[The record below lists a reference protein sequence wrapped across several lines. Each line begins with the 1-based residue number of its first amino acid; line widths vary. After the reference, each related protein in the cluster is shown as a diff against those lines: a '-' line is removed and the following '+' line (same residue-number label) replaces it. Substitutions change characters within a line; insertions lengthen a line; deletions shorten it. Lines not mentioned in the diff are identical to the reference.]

1 MRKAIQ
7 ILSLFAALIVA
18 AVMGFV
24 CYLDFTIPDRFYVT
38 DVSSF
43 SIRQYRQIETELPR
57 QEELRAGVPG
67 SRSREA
73 ELKLLGLIPIKT
85 TWLQEV
91 DETCVVPCGTPFGL
105 KMLTEGVVVVGL
117 NPVETRTGSAYPAD
131 TAGIQKGDVILQ
143 VDGEAVHSN
152 RELTACV
159 RKSAGRPMRFTVRRG
174 EEVLTLSVTAAKS
187 LADGEYRCGIWV
199 RDSSAGIGTVTFYDP
214 ATGVFGGL
222 GHAVCDVD
230 TGEAMPLSSG
240 EVVPVRITGVRKGEA
255 GEPGELEGSFL
266 SGVPSGLLCL
276 NNETG
281 VYGVLYDSPSRRE
294 AVPLLFRQEIREG
307 AAQILA
313 TVRGNAPELYDIVIE
328 KVDLSGNAP
337 TKNMVIRITD
347 PELLAETGGIVQ
359 GMSGSPILQDG
370 KLAGA
375 VTHVFVN
382 DPTRGYGIFS
392 ENMLGNCEK
401 VEELVEEPAA

>member
-7 ILSLFAALIVA
+7 TVSLFAAIVVA

-38 DVSSF
+38 DTRSF
-43 SIRQYRQIETELPR
+43 SLKQYQQIETELPR
-57 QEELRAGVPG
+57 QDELQAGVPG

-73 ELKLLGLIPIKT
+73 ELKLLGFIPVKT

-91 DETCVVPCGTPFGL
+91 DETYVVPCGTPFGL

-117 NPVETRTGSAYPAD
+117 NPVETAAGSAYPAD
-131 TAGIQKGDVILQ
+131 TAGIQKGDVILE

-152 RELTACV
+152 KELTACV
-159 RKSAGRPMRFTVRRG
+159 RKSGGKAMRFTIRRG
-174 EEVLTLSVTAAKS
+174 DEVLDLAVTAAKS

-222 GHAVCDVD
+222 GHAVSDVD

-240 EVVPVRITGVRKGEA
+240 EVVPVHITGVQKGEA

-266 SGVPSGLLCL
+266 SSVASGTLCL

-281 VYGVLYDSPSRRE
+281 IYGVLYDSPSRRE

-307 AAQILA
+307 AAQILT
-313 TVRGNAPELYDIVIE
+313 TVRGTEPELYDVLIE
-328 KVDLSGNAP
+328 KVDLGGNTP
-337 TKNMVIRITD
+337 TKNMIIRITD
-347 PELLAETGGIVQ
+347 PELLAVTGGIVQ

-370 KLAGA
+370 RLAGA

-401 VEELVEEPAA
+401 VEELVESPAA

>member
-1 MRKAIQ
+1 MRKVIQ
-7 ILSLFAALIVA
+7 TMSLFVAVAVA

-24 CYLDFTIPDRFYVT
+24 LYLDFTIPDRFYVT
-38 DVSSF
+38 DTSSF
-43 SIRQYRQIETELPR
+43 SMKQYRQIETELPVLDEM
-57 QEELRAGVPG
+57 QAGVSG

-73 ELKLLGLIPIKT
+73 ELKLLGIIPVKT
-85 TWLQEV
+85 AWLQEV
-91 DETCVVPCGTPFGL
+91 DETYVVPCGTPFGL
-105 KMLTEGVVVVGL
+105 KMLTDGVVVVGL
-117 NPVETRTGSAYPAD
+117 NPVETASGAISPAD
-131 TAGIQKGDVILQ
+131 MAGIEKGDVILT
-143 VDGEAVHSN
+143 VDGEEVHSN
-152 RELTACV
+152 QELTTCV
-159 RKSAGRPMRFTVRRG
+159 RKSAGKPMRFALRRG
-174 EEVLTLSVTAAKS
+174 EALLELEVTAAKS

-214 ATGVFGGL
+214 QSGVFGGL
-222 GHAVCDVD
+222 GHAVSDVD
-230 TGEAMPLSSG
+230 TGEAMPLASG
-240 EVVPVRITGVRKGEA
+240 EVVPVHITGVQKGEA

-266 SGVPSGLLCL
+266 SSVPSGVLCL

-281 VYGVLYDSPSRRE
+281 VYGVLYHSPSRRE

-307 AAQILA
+307 SAQILA
-313 TVRGNAPELYDIVIE
+313 TIEGNEPALYDIEIE
-328 KVDLSGNAP
+328 KVNLAGNTP

-347 PELLAETGGIVQ
+347 PELLAATGGIVQ

-401 VEELVEEPAA
+401 VEELVETPAA